1 MTNRPEPHSGKHT
14 LTLAA
19 QALSQAAE
27 RMGNDFDK
35 AVRLLGTSAGKIVV
49 TGVGKSA
56 HIAAKIA
63 ATLNSTG
70 SSAMFLHAGEALHGD
85 LGAVQQGDV
94 VVCLSKSGRSEEV
107 TQLLPSLA
115 QRGCPLVALTADPGS
130 PLGKVASVVLD
141 VSVPEEACPLDLAPT
156 TSTTLQLAMGDALA
170 VALMAENA
178 FQAKD
183 FAANHPAG
191 SLGKKLTWTLA
202 SLVDPARKPAV
213 PWDASL
219 ADVLKA
225 MSEARYGATVV
236 WAQDNPGQIGG
247 IVTDGDLR
255 RALAQGALADVTAGA
270 LASPHPHTMQAH
282 ELASQA
288 VSWMKTHSISQVV
301 VVEGERYAGMVHL
314 HDCLR
319 EGLG

>member
-1 MTNRPEPHSGKHT
+1 
-14 LTLAA
+14 
-19 QALSQAAE
+19 
-27 RMGNDFDK
+27 
-35 AVRLLGTSAGKIVV
+35 
-49 TGVGKSA
+49 
-56 HIAAKIA
+56 
-63 ATLNSTG
+63 
-70 SSAMFLHAGEALHGD
+70 MFLHAGEALHGD

-94 VVCLSKSGRSEEV
+94 VVCLSKSGRSDEV

-130 PLGKVASVVLD
+130 PLGKAASVVLD

-170 VALMAENA
+170 VALMAANA

-219 ADVLKA
+219 ADVLEA

-282 ELASQA
+282 ELAAQA

-301 VVEGERYAGMVHL
+301 VMEGERYAGMVHL

>member
-19 QALSQAAE
+19 QALGQAAE
-27 RMGNDFDK
+27 RMGDDFDK
-35 AVRLLGTSAGKIVV
+35 AVHLLGKSAGKIVV

-94 VVCLSKSGRSEEV
+94 VVCLSKSGRSDEV

-115 QRGCPLVALTADPGS
+115 QRGCPLVALTANPGS
-130 PLGKVASVVLD
+130 PLGKAASVVLD

-170 VALMAENA
+170 VALMAANA

-191 SLGKKLTWTLA
+191 NLGKKLTWTLA

-213 PWDASL
+213 PWDACL
-219 ADVLKA
+219 ADVLEA

-270 LASPHPHTMQAH
+270 LASPHPHTMQVH
-282 ELASQA
+282 ELATQA

>member
-1 MTNRPEPHSGKHT
+1 MTKGPEPHSGKHT

-27 RMGNDFDK
+27 HMGDDFDK
-35 AVRLLGTSAGKIVV
+35 AVRLLGKSAGKIVV

-94 VVCLSKSGRSEEV
+94 VVCLSKSGRSDEV
-107 TQLLPSLA
+107 TQLLPSLV
-115 QRGCPLVALTADPGS
+115 QRDCPLVALTADPGS
-130 PLGKVASVVLD
+130 PLGMAASVVLD

-170 VALMAENA
+170 VALMAANA

-213 PWDASL
+213 PWDASM
-219 ADVLKA
+219 ADMLEV

-255 RALAQGALADVTAGA
+255 RAMAKGVLTDVTAGA
-270 LASPHPHTMQAH
+270 LASPHPHTMQAR
-282 ELASQA
+282 ELAAQA
-288 VSWMKTHSISQVV
+288 VGWMKTHSISQVV
-301 VVEGERYAGMVHL
+301 VMEGDRYAGMVHL

>member
-1 MTNRPEPHSGKHT
+1 MANRPESHSGKHT

-27 RMGNDFDK
+27 RTGDDFDK

-85 LGAVQQGDV
+85 LGAVQPGDV
-94 VVCLSKSGRSEEV
+94 VVCLSKSGRSDEV
-107 TQLLPSLA
+107 TQLLPSLT

-130 PLGKVASVVLD
+130 PLGMAASVVLD

-170 VALMAENA
+170 VALMAASA

-219 ADVLKA
+219 ADVLEA

-255 RALAQGALADVTAGA
+255 RALAQGALANVTAGA

-282 ELASQA
+282 ELAAQA
-288 VSWMKTHSISQVV
+288 VGWMKTHSISQVV

>member
-1 MTNRPEPHSGKHT
+1 MTNRPEPHSGKYT

-19 QALSQAAE
+19 QALSQAAD

-35 AVRLLGTSAGKIVV
+35 AVRLLGTSVGKIVV

-56 HIAAKIA
+56 HIAAKIS

-94 VVCLSKSGRSEEV
+94 VVCLSKSGRSDEV

-115 QRGCPLVALTADPGS
+115 QRGCSLVALTADPGS
-130 PLGKVASVVLD
+130 PLGKAASVVLD
-141 VSVPEEACPLDLAPT
+141 VSVREEACPLDLAPT

-219 ADVLKA
+219 ADVLQA

-236 WAQDNPGQIGG
+236 WGQDNPGQIGG

-282 ELASQA
+282 ELAAQA

-301 VVEGERYAGMVHL
+301 VMEGERYVGMVHL

>member
-27 RMGNDFDK
+27 RMGNDFSK
-35 AVRLLGTSAGKIVV
+35 AVNLLAQSAGKVVV

-94 VVCLSKSGRSEEV
+94 VVCLSKSGRSDEV

-115 QRGCPLVALTADPGS
+115 QRGCPLVALTADPDS
-130 PLGKVASVVLD
+130 PLGQAATVVLD

-170 VALMAENA
+170 VALMAANA
-178 FQAKD
+178 FQAND

-202 SLVDPARKPAV
+202 SLVDPARRPAV

-219 ADVLKA
+219 ADVLEA

-255 RALAQGALADVTAGA
+255 RALAQGALADTTAGA
-270 LASPHPHTMQAH
+270 LASPNPHTMQAR
-282 ELASQA
+282 ELAAQA
-288 VSWMKTHSISQVV
+288 VGWMKTHSISQVV
-301 VVEGERYAGMVHL
+301 VMEGERYAGMVHL

>member
-27 RMGNDFDK
+27 RMGDDFDK
-35 AVRLLGTSAGKIVV
+35 AVRLLGTSVGKIVV

-94 VVCLSKSGRSEEV
+94 VVCLSKSGRSDEV

-130 PLGKVASVVLD
+130 PLGKAASVVLD
-141 VSVPEEACPLDLAPT
+141 VSVAEEACPLDLAPT

-236 WAQDNPGQIGG
+236 WAEDNLGQIGG

-270 LASPHPHTMQAH
+270 LASPRPRIMQAH
-282 ELASQA
+282 ELAAQA

-301 VVEGERYAGMVHL
+301 VMEGERYAGMVHL

>member
-1 MTNRPEPHSGKHT
+1 MTNRLEPHSGKHT

-282 ELASQA
+282 ELATQA

-301 VVEGERYAGMVHL
+301 VVEGDRYAGMVHL

>member
-27 RMGNDFDK
+27 RMGGDFDK
-35 AVRLLGTSAGKIVV
+35 AVHLLGKSAGKIVV

-94 VVCLSKSGRSEEV
+94 VVCLSKSGRSDEV

-115 QRGCPLVALTADPGS
+115 QRGCPLVALTANPGS
-130 PLGKVASVVLD
+130 PLGKAASVVLD

-170 VALMAENA
+170 VALMAANA

-191 SLGKKLTWTLA
+191 NLGKKLTWTLA

-213 PWDASL
+213 PWDACL
-219 ADVLKA
+219 ADVLEA

-270 LASPHPHTMQAH
+270 LASPHPHTMQVH
-282 ELASQA
+282 ELATQA

>member
-19 QALSQAAE
+19 QALGQAAE
-27 RMGNDFDK
+27 RMGDDFDK
-35 AVRLLGTSAGKIVV
+35 AVHLLGKSAGKIVV

-94 VVCLSKSGRSEEV
+94 VVCLSKSGCSDEV

-130 PLGKVASVVLD
+130 PLGTAASVVLD

-202 SLVDPARKPAV
+202 SLVDPVRKPAV

-236 WAQDNPGQIGG
+236 WAPGNPGQIGG

-282 ELASQA
+282 ELAAQA

-301 VVEGERYAGMVHL
+301 VMEGERYAGMVHL

>member
-1 MTNRPEPHSGKHT
+1 MTTRPEPHSGKHT

-27 RMGNDFDK
+27 RIGDDFDN
-35 AVRLLGTSAGKIVV
+35 AVRLLAKSAGKIVV

-56 HIAAKIA
+56 HVAAKIA

-85 LGAVQQGDV
+85 LGAVQQDDV
-94 VVCLSKSGRSEEV
+94 VVCLSKSGRSDEV
-107 TQLLPSLA
+107 TQLLPSIA
-115 QRGCPLVALTADPGS
+115 QRGCPLVALTANPDS
-130 PLGKVASVVLD
+130 PLGQAARFVLD

-170 VALMAENA
+170 VALMAANA
-178 FQAKD
+178 FQAED

-202 SLVDPARKPAV
+202 SLVDPARRPAV
-213 PWDASL
+213 TSDASL
-219 ADVLKA
+219 ATVLES
-225 MSEARYGATVV
+225 MSLARYGATVV
-236 WAQDNPGQIGG
+236 WAKEASGQIGG

-255 RALAQGALADVTAGA
+255 RALAQGTLTDMTAENLAN
-270 LASPHPHTMQAH
+270 PHPHIMQAH
-282 ELASQA
+282 ELAAHA
-288 VSWMKTHSISQVV
+288 VDWMKTRSISQIVV
-301 VVEGERYAGMVHL
+301 MEGERYAGMVHL

>member
-14 LTLAA
+14 LTLAS
-19 QALSQAAE
+19 QALSQAAD
-27 RMGNDFDK
+27 RMGDDFDQ
-35 AVRLLGTSAGKIVV
+35 AVNLLGTSDGKIVV

-70 SSAMFLHAGEALHGD
+70 SAAMFLHAGEALHGD
-85 LGAVQQGDV
+85 LGAVQPGDV
-94 VVCLSKSGRSEEV
+94 VVCLSKSGRSDEV
-107 TQLLPSLA
+107 TQLLPSLVR
-115 QRGCPLVALTADPGS
+115 RGCPLVALTADHDS
-130 PLGKVASVVLD
+130 PLGLAANVVLD

-170 VALMAENA
+170 VALMAANA

-202 SLVDPARKPAV
+202 SLVDPARRPAV
-213 PWDASL
+213 PWEASL
-219 ADVLKA
+219 NDVLEA

-236 WAQDNPGQIGG
+236 WAQGNPGHIGG

-255 RALAQGALADVTAGA
+255 RALAQGAVADAVAGA
-270 LASPHPHTMQAH
+270 LASPHPHTMQSH
-282 ELASQA
+282 ELAAQA

-301 VVEGERYAGMVHL
+301 VMKEDHYLGMVHL

>member
-1 MTNRPEPHSGKHT
+1 
-14 LTLAA
+14 
-19 QALSQAAE
+19 
-27 RMGNDFDK
+27 
-35 AVRLLGTSAGKIVV
+35 
-49 TGVGKSA
+49 
-56 HIAAKIA
+56 
-63 ATLNSTG
+63 
-70 SSAMFLHAGEALHGD
+70 MFLHAGEALHGD

-94 VVCLSKSGRSEEV
+94 VVCLSKSGRSDEV
-107 TQLLPSLA
+107 TQLLPSLV
-115 QRGCPLVALTADPGS
+115 QRGCPLVALTADPDS
-130 PLGKVASVVLD
+130 PLGQAASVVLD

-170 VALMAENA
+170 VALMAANA

-202 SLVDPARKPAV
+202 SLVDPARQPAV

-219 ADVLKA
+219 ADVLET

-255 RALAQGALADVTAGA
+255 RALAQGTLPNTTAGA

-282 ELASQA
+282 ELAAQA
-288 VSWMKTHSISQVV
+288 VGWMKRHSISQVV
-301 VVEGERYAGMVHL
+301 VMEGEHYAGMVHL

>member
-27 RMGNDFDK
+27 RMGGDFDK
-35 AVRLLGTSAGKIVV
+35 AVHLLGKSAGKIVV

-282 ELASQA
+282 ELATQA

-301 VVEGERYAGMVHL
+301 VVEGDRYAGMVHL